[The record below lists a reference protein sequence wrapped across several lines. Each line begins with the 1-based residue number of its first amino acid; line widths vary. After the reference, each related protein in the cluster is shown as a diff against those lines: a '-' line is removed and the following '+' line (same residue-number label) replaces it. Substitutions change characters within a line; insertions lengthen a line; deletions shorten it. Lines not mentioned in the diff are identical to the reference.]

1 MFRRLRHGRWTPP
14 KKNSDNQVRK
24 KRRRGEKKVKYRRPC
39 ILLLLQPSENGSRIP
54 TMSSRK
60 RRNPRSPSLRPEAA
74 VRANI
79 WKGQFLVSDSNES
92 ALFLF
97 LWLPLLWPFFF
108 CRKVS
113 ITCANQIGRHLPS
126 PGGRFS
132 PRTSIAVM
140 RSHTTDVRPLP
151 TSFLR
156 SSCYGTPLISKPP
169 LGAPRTGN
177 SVGRVQ

>member
-1 MFRRLRHGRWTPP
+1 MKFKFDRLKLSCATALTSVLLLTSGMANAQSAAQKAVDAA
-14 KKNSDNQVRK
+14 KKKIQTTKSEK
-24 KRRRGEKKVKYRRPC
+24 KGDEGKKKVKYRRPC

-92 ALFLF
+92 ARFLF

-108 CRKVS
+108 FAGRYLS
-113 ITCANQIGRHLPS
+113 RAQI
-126 PGGRFS
+126 
-132 PRTSIAVM
+132 
-140 RSHTTDVRPLP
+140 
-151 TSFLR
+151 
-156 SSCYGTPLISKPP
+156 K
-169 LGAPRTGN
+169 
-177 SVGRVQ
+177 

>member
-1 MFRRLRHGRWTPP
+1 MFIRVSWRMRREPFRPCSDGCATAGGRRQ
-14 KKNSDNQVRK
+14 KKIQTTKSEK
-24 KRRRGEKKVKYRRPC
+24 KGDEGKKKVKYRRPC

-108 CRKVS
+108 LQEGIYHVRKS
-113 ITCANQIGRHLPS
+113 N
-126 PGGRFS
+126 
-132 PRTSIAVM
+132 
-140 RSHTTDVRPLP
+140 RSTPPLP
-151 TSFLR
+151 RRPFLSKNIHR
-156 SSCYGTPLISKPP
+156 CYAVTHN
-169 LGAPRTGN
+169 RC
-177 SVGRVQ
+177 